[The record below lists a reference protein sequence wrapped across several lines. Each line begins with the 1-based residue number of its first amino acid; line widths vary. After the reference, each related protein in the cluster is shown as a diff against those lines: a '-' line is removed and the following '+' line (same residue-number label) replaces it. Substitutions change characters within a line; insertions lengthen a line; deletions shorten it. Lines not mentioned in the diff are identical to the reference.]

1 MCGGLSDCGN
11 KGMLRSCRQGGAWR
25 VASMKPCGRRPCGK
39 CGVAGGWSEEMAQEA
54 GWQLWLCVGGT
65 GVTWPPAALGE
76 G

>member
-11 KGMLRSCRQGGAWR
+11 EGMLRSGRQGGAWR
-25 VASMKPCGRRPCGK
+25 VASMKPCGR

-54 GWQLWLCVGGT
+54 GWQVWLCVGGT
-65 GVTWPPAALGE
+65 GVIWMSAALGE